1 MAVTLT
7 EASKNAQTDLDVQVI
22 DEFRKE
28 SAVIDTLVFDDAV
41 NPAGGGATMT
51 YGYRR
56 LTSQP
61 TADTRELNTEYT
73 PATVT
78 TQQYTTNLAVM
89 GGSFEVDRVIS
100 RIGPNASGAVALN
113 LRQKVKATT
122 TKFQDEVING
132 DTGVDANGFDGLDKA
147 LAGSTT
153 EFRAAS
159 VTDLSDLDTS
169 AATKFTAL
177 DALDEFLAL
186 LDGTPTVI
194 AGNAKALAKI
204 RGIVRRTG
212 MYTRDPI
219 EGLVGA
225 DGRPISRESYGGVVF
240 VDAGNKAGSNNPI
253 IPVESRDIG
262 GTKTNLTDLYAYRV
276 GLDGFHGV
284 TTVGSQ
290 MVAAYLPDFST
301 PGAVKKGEVELGPV
315 SVALKSTLSAAVF
328 RNIKVA

>member
-28 SAVIDTLVFDDAV
+28 SAVLDSLVFDDAV

-61 TADTRELNTEYT
+61 TAATRELNTEYS
-73 PATVT
+73 PSTVT
-78 TQQYTTNLAVM
+78 TEQYTTNLAVM

-113 LRQKVKATT
+113 LRQKVKATV

-132 DTGVDANGFDGLDKA
+132 DVGADAHGFDGLDKA
-147 LAGSTT
+147 LTGSTT

-194 AGNAKALAKI
+194 VGNAKALAKI
-204 RGIVRRTG
+204 RAIVRRTG

-253 IPVESRDIG
+253 IPVETRDVG
-262 GTKTNLTDLYAYRV
+262 GSKTNLTDLYAYRV

-290 MVAAYLPDFST
+290 MVATYLPDFST

-315 SVALKSTLSAAVF
+315 SVALKSTKAAAVY